1 MFDTF
6 LFAAFPYLAVALAV
20 AVGVYRYTTDRY
32 SYSSQSS
39 QFLENRL
46 LFWGSVSWHY
56 GILVVLAAHIV
67 ALMFWNQWAF
77 VVADPTRLYSLEVA
91 GIALGL
97 LAFFG
102 LALLVVRRFVS
113 SRANAV
119 TTWMDWVVLFAL
131 LVQVAF
137 GLFVS
142 VRYRWGSDWYV
153 HTAVPWLISLFKLNP
168 KISYLTVLPWP
179 VQVHAVGGFV
189 LIALFPFSRLVHIV
203 TAPVTYLWRSYQ
215 LVVWNR
221 QPAR

>member
-6 LFAAFPYLAVALAV
+6 LFAALPYLAVAIAV
-20 AVGVYRYTTDRY
+20 VVGVYRYTTDRY

-39 QFLENRL
+39 QFLENRM

-67 ALMFWNQWAF
+67 ALMFWDQWAI
-77 VVADPTRLYSLEVA
+77 VVSDPTRLYSLEVA

-102 LALLVVRRFVS
+102 LALLVVRRLVS
-113 SRANAV
+113 SRAHAV
-119 TTWMDWVVLFAL
+119 TTPMDWVLLFVL

-153 HTAVPWLISLFKLNP
+153 HTAVPWLISLFKLDP

-179 VQVHAVGGFV
+179 VKVHAVGGFV
-189 LIALFPFSRLVHIV
+189 LIALFPFTRLVHVV

-221 QPAR
+221 RPSP